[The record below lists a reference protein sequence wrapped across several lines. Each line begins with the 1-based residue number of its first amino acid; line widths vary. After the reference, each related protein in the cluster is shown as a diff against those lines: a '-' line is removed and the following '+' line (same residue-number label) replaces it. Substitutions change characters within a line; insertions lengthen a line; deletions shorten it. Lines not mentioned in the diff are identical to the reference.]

1 MTEKEAAEGI
11 AAELGIDEVHAE
23 LLPQDKVSQVERLLK
38 EENEKEKL
46 AFVGDGINDAPVLT
60 RADIGIAMGSMGSDA
75 AIEAADVVLMDDD
88 IRKIASIRA
97 DFQKDTR
104 HCKAEHRLC
113 TGGQSDRAGSRC
125 IWCGEHVGS
134 SVCRCRSICHCDLK
148 FHACIKD
155 GINIIEPMNEKEGL
169 SLEAG
174 SPPCREK

>member
-1 MTEKEAAEGI
+1 MRI
-11 AAELGIDEVHAE
+11 
-23 LLPQDKVSQVERLLK
+23 SERHSAL
-38 EENEKEKL
+38 
-46 AFVGDGINDAPVLT
+46 
-60 RADIGIAMGSMGSDA
+60 
-75 AIEAADVVLMDDD
+75 
-88 IRKIASIRA
+88 
-97 DFQKDTR
+97 
-104 HCKAEHRLC
+104 KAEHRLC

-174 SPPCREK
+174 SPPCREVIYQKDHAFRFLMEMQMEYSFEKNVSISSG